1 MFSLQGKRALI
12 TGAAGG
18 IGRKIA
24 ETLHAQGATVF
35 LTDMSQEK
43 LDALSAQLK
52 DRVFVKVACLT
63 EPQEIDSLVKEA
75 TEKMGGVDILVN
87 NAGIT
92 KDGLL
97 IRMSDEQFQQVMQVN
112 LMAGVRLIRA
122 LLPAMMKQRFGRIIN
137 MASIVGALGNA
148 GQANYSASKAA
159 LIAVSKTVA
168 QEVASRG
175 ITSNCIAPGFVQT
188 PMTDCLPAEVKEK
201 MLVSIPVKRF
211 GQTEDIAAAVAFLAS
226 EEASYITGQTLHIN
240 GGMCML

>member
-12 TGAAGG
+12 TGACGG

-24 ETLHAQGATVF
+24 ATLYEQGATLF
-35 LTDMSQEK
+35 LTDIQQEK
-43 LDALSAQLK
+43 LDEFASQFK
-52 DRVFVKVACLT
+52 DRVYTKACLLT
-63 EPQEIDSLVKEA
+63 DPQAIEDLVKTA
-75 TEKMGGVDILVN
+75 LEKMGGVDILVN

-122 LLPAMMKQRFGRIIN
+122 LLPSMMKQRFGRIIN

-188 PMTDCLPAEVKEK
+188 PMTDSLPEPVKEK
-201 MLVSIPVKRF
+201 MLASIPVKRF

-226 EEASYITGQTLHIN
+226 DEASYITGQTLHIN

>member
-12 TGAAGG
+12 TGASGG
-18 IGRKIA
+18 IGSQIA
-24 ETLHAQGATVF
+24 RTLHAQGAIVF
-35 LTDMSQEK
+35 LTDMSPDK
-43 LDALSAQLK
+43 LAKLASELK
-52 DRVFVKVACLT
+52 DRVYTKTCCLT
-63 EPQEIDSLVKEA
+63 EPQEIDALVKEA
-75 TEKMGGVDILVN
+75 IEKMGGVDILVN

-122 LLPAMMKQRFGRIIN
+122 LLPSMMKQRFGRIIN

-188 PMTDCLPAEVKEK
+188 PMTDCLPAEVKDK
-201 MLVSIPVKRF
+201 MLASIPVKRF
-211 GQTEDIAAAVAFLAS
+211 GQTEDIASAVAFLAS
-226 EEASYITGQTLHIN
+226 DEASYITGQTLHIN

>member
-24 ETLHAQGATVF
+24 ATLHQQGAIVF
-35 LTDMSQEK
+35 LTDIQQDR
-43 LDALSAQLK
+43 LDSLAEELK
-52 DRVFVKVACLT
+52 DKVYTKACMLT
-63 EPQEIDSLVKEA
+63 DPQAIEDLVKEA

-122 LLPAMMKQRFGRIIN
+122 LLPSMMKQRFGRIIN

-188 PMTDCLPAEVKEK
+188 PMTDSLPEPVKEK
-201 MLVSIPVKRF
+201 MLASIPVKRF

-226 EEASYITGQTLHIN
+226 DEASYITGQTLHIN

>member
-24 ETLHAQGATVF
+24 ATLHQQGATVF
-35 LTDMSQEK
+35 LTDIQQDR
-43 LDALSAQLK
+43 LDTLAEELK
-52 DRVFVKVACLT
+52 ERVYTKACLLT
-63 EPQEIDSLVKEA
+63 NPQEIEELVKTA

-122 LLPAMMKQRFGRIIN
+122 LLPSMMKQRFGRIIN

-188 PMTDCLPAEVKEK
+188 PMTDSLPEPVKEK
-201 MLVSIPVKRF
+201 MLASIPVKRF

-226 EEASYITGQTLHIN
+226 DEASYITGQTLHIN

>member
-1 MFSLQGKRALI
+1 MFSLQSKRALI

-35 LTDMSQEK
+35 LTDMNQEK
-43 LDALSAQLK
+43 LDALAAQLK
-52 DRVFVKVACLT
+52 DRVYVKTACLT
-63 EPQEIDSLVKEA
+63 EPQDIESLVKEA

-122 LLPAMMKQRFGRIIN
+122 LLPSMMKQRFGRIIN

-188 PMTDCLPAEVKEK
+188 PMTDSLPEPVKEK
-201 MLVSIPVKRF
+201 MLASIPVKRF

-226 EEASYITGQTLHIN
+226 DEASYITGQTLHIN